1 MIRSVIKEGKPRK
14 RHLIG
19 TAENVILCKSSSRE
33 NALFLLKHVKL
44 ILLLREDQ
52 TFSSSQLL

>member
-1 MIRSVIKEGKPRK
+1 MSVIKEGKPRK

-33 NALFLLKHVKL
+33 NALFLLKG

-52 TFSSSQLL
+52 TFSSIQLL